1 MPTYKFRAEC
11 GHDITTFA
19 ITSYEAGIRL
29 DNVKKQQLNLF
40 GTPIPDMTFT
50 FDTKATLKQ
59 IKAVLSTI
67 VDGHVMEQTVALEKK
82 YDGVRR
88 ETKAHSKKYQ
98 MCESCNKKPSYGDYG
113 NRPLCKSCRDENG
126 YCGCGEYKEKCRC
139 DEEELA

>member
-1 MPTYKFRAEC
+1 MNTYKFRAEC

-19 ITSYEAGIRL
+19 ITAYEAGIRL
-29 DNVKKQQLNLF
+29 SNVKKQQLDLF

-67 VDGHVMEQTVALEKK
+67 VDGHVMEQTVALEKN

-88 ETKAHSKKYQ
+88 ET
-98 MCESCNKKPSYGDYG
+98 
-113 NRPLCKSCRDENG
+113 
-126 YCGCGEYKEKCRC
+126 